1 MNVHISFSC
10 LLLRK
15 NIVWVEKSKNM
26 VLELK
31 VTRGIKLFFGMTI
44 FFNRDQSTRS
54 AKSTIKLESLN
65 NQ

>member
-1 MNVHISFSC
+1 
-10 LLLRK
+10 
-15 NIVWVEKSKNM
+15 M

-65 NQ
+65 NQWILFSNFLERKLES